1 MTKVYLRCHTSERR
15 RLLVEVLL
23 TEEQLEAM
31 EKWAETGEDE
41 FVPPDYRDGLGASLW
56 PFVEKRIREALGMEE
71 WEFYVYTRTFWR
83 PKVSAEQ
90 IVDSIEI
97 LKINMSD
104 LPIEVWHP
112 GSPAV
117 QSQDETPD
125 SAESDST

>member
-1 MTKVYLRCHTSERR
+1 
-15 RLLVEVLL
+15 VEVLL